1 MWGAIAAAAQTGFPG
16 RRPGGK
22 PARRPRRSGGPGI
35 RISRPRPS
43 SSTGPVRGRA
53 TGRRPRPSR
62 SLTTSEAAIRR
73 HKQRMG
79 TGRGPSKPVN
89 RWGTGRGVQRT
100 PSRPVNRRGS
110 GRGTARGPGKKLF
123 VGRPVRGPR
132 RR

>member
-1 MWGAIAAAAQTGFPG
+1 MRISAAFKAANPNHPHI
-16 RRPGGK
+16 RNP
-22 PARRPRRSGGPGI
+22 RRPRTRIQRSGGPGI
-35 RISRPRPS
+35 RISTPRPS
-43 SSTGPVRGRA
+43 SSTGPTRA
-53 TGRRPRPSR
+53 TGRRKPSR